1 MHAIILSVIF
11 VIQMSIVDLL
21 QTNFLCVAVQ
31 LNSWTG
37 YAYIWKSVHQNQKSN
52 KIKIIH
58 GPPYDILLEDRY
70 NK

>member
-31 LNSWTG
+31 LNS
-37 YAYIWKSVHQNQKSN
+37 
-52 KIKIIH
+52 
-58 GPPYDILLEDRY
+58 
-70 NK
+70 